1 MILEDWIRSKYVRK
15 EFLKRPGASN
25 DRVDPGTHPALLPL
39 FPTLHISPS
48 LLRSTASCS
57 VTCGRAVKS
66 KADELCGV
74 ARRGGVRED
83 GLDGQE
89 RRGQDRRPISV
100 TPHAPIPGRY
110 PPRVTVVTVG
120 VPRRR
125 LVSKEGKWQA
135 RYFTLKDFKLSYFK
149 ECANPT
155 TKNFS

>member
-1 MILEDWIRSKYVRK
+1 M
-15 EFLKRPGASN
+15 A
-25 DRVDPGTHPALLPL
+25 
-39 FPTLHISPS
+39 
-48 LLRSTASCS
+48 
-57 VTCGRAVKS
+57 CGRAGKLE
-66 KADELCGV
+66 ADELCGV

-110 PPRVTVVTVG
+110 TPRVTVVTVG

-149 ECANPT
+149 ECAAPRKKT
-155 TKNFS
+155 FPDDASFCFFVTVSSCI

>member
-1 MILEDWIRSKYVRK
+1 M
-15 EFLKRPGASN
+15 
-25 DRVDPGTHPALLPL
+25 
-39 FPTLHISPS
+39 
-48 LLRSTASCS
+48 
-57 VTCGRAVKS
+57 TCGRAVKS

-100 TPHAPIPGRY
+100 TPHAPIPDRY
-110 PPRVTVVTVG
+110 TPRVTVVTVG

-149 ECANPT
+149 ECAAPPQ
-155 TKNFS
+155 KNFS